1 MDFMEIKKYQKCC
14 ILGILQICKYSKR
27 KLLISGSRVRAPK
40 GAFKKRS
47 FVTFVMGFRFF
58 IFGLKYGGL
67 IGFLELLLK
76 NKAISLL

>member
-1 MDFMEIKKYQKCC
+1 MDFMEIKKYRKCC

-40 GAFKKRS
+40 GAFEKRS

-58 IFGLKYGGL
+58 IFV
-67 IGFLELLLK
+67 LK
-76 NKAISLL
+76 NGEITGFFHFSFQNKTYSL